1 MAVVLIGGDWGRGI
15 DEGLGREST
24 REAMESKMR
33 DPYSLLSSYLK
44 GSIQALHPQ
53 LVHVGVGNVI
63 DQLHPDSVIT
73 SERSSKRVP
82 LLVIN
87 RAQDRFIHVLPI
99 NVPCLLWDLVRIIV

>member
-1 MAVVLIGGDWGRGI
+1 
-15 DEGLGREST
+15 
-24 REAMESKMR
+24 MR

-44 GSIQALHPQ
+44 GSIQALDPQ

-63 DQLHPDSVIT
+63 DQLHLDSVIT

-87 RAQDRFIHVLPI
+87 RAQDHFIHI
-99 NVPCLLWDLVRIIV
+99 LLMCHAFYGLLFFISELQSKVDSECVNEGGNETNIK